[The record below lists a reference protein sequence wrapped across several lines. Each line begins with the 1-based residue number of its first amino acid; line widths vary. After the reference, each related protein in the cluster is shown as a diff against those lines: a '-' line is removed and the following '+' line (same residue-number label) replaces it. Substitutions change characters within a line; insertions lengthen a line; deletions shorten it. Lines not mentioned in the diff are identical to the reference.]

1 MSFPKNNVTITTMSC
16 FFYKTILGDITIYA
30 NRCAVTRVCFEEHYC
45 EEKLETSIIKEA
57 YAQLNE
63 YFFGKRKQFGIEV
76 EYSGTDFQL
85 SVLEQL
91 KKIPY
96 GKTKTY
102 KEIACETGNSKSAV
116 AVGQA
121 CGKNPIPIFIPCHRV
136 IGSNGSLVGYAGGI
150 NLKKKLLEIERA
162 VSTSV

>member
-1 MSFPKNNVTITTMSC
+1 MDC
-16 FFYKTILGDITIYA
+16 FSYGTILGNITIYA
-30 NRCAVTRVCFEEHYC
+30 NQRAVARLCFLEHCC

-57 YAQLNE
+57 YTQLNE
-63 YFFGKRKQFGIEV
+63 YFSGKRKQFETEL

-102 KEIACETGNSKSAV
+102 KEIAYNMGNHKSAV
-116 AVGQA
+116 AIGQV

-136 IGSNGSLVGYAGGI
+136 IGSNGSLVGYGAG
-150 NLKKKLLEIERA
+150 LSMKKKLLEIEGA
-162 VSTSV
+162 VVTSV

>member
-1 MSFPKNNVTITTMSC
+1 MGC
-16 FFYKTILGDITIYA
+16 FSYKTILGDITICA
-30 NRCAVTRVCFEEHYC
+30 NRRAVTKVYFGEHYC

-57 YAQLNE
+57 YIRLNE
-63 YFFGKRKQFGIEV
+63 YFFGKRKQFEIEL

-102 KEIACETGNSKSAV
+102 KEIAIAINNPQSCR
-116 AVGQA
+116 AVGRA
-121 CGKNPIPIFIPCHRV
+121 CNQNPIAIFIPCHRV
-136 IGSNGSLVGYAGGI
+136 IGSDGNLTGYAGGI
-150 NLKKKLLEIERA
+150 NIKKG
-162 VSTSV
+162 TSRNRK